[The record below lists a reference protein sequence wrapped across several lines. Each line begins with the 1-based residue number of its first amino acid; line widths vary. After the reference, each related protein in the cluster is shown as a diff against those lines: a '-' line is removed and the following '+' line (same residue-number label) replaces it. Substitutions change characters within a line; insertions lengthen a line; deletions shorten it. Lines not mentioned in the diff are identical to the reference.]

1 MTANPLF
8 KKLEDKTI
16 LVTGGAGFIG
26 SNLINELL
34 KHSCRVICFDDLSTG
49 SPANLSDFSDHRN
62 FIFIKGNVNNFGEIK
77 KVFEENKI
85 DYVFHYAARV
95 GVIRT
100 IEKPLEVL
108 EDIEGIKNILK
119 LSLEHQAGKVVF
131 SSSSEVYGEPVQFPE
146 REDGHLNPKLP
157 YAVVKLVGENFLKSY
172 YHTYGLK
179 TCSLRFFNAYG
190 PKQDSSSYGFVTGV
204 FIRQALKGEPLTV
217 FGDGSQ
223 TRDFVFIE
231 DVIDAYMKA
240 IERPSSGLVLNVG
253 SGSDVSVKE
262 VASLIHRLIKSKNKL
277 LFGKKRKEQF
287 ETDICWKADTA
298 AIKKALNWKA
308 ETSLISGLKK
318 TIEWFSQNMEL
329 YGKKKQGNN

>member
-1 MTANPLF
+1 MENSIF
-8 KKLEDKTI
+8 KKLENETV

-26 SNLINELL
+26 SNLIAELL
-34 KHSCRVICFDDLSTG
+34 KLNSRVICFDDLSTG
-49 SPANLSDFSDHRN
+49 SMGNLADVIDHEN
-62 FIFIKGNVNNFGEIK
+62 FVFIKGNVNNFEDIN
-77 KVFEENKI
+77 KVFKDYQIN
-85 DYVFHYAARV
+85 YVFHYAARV

-119 LSLEHQAGKVVF
+119 LSLEYKVKNLVF
-131 SSSSEVYGEPVQFPE
+131 SSSSEVYGEPVEIPE

-172 YHTYGLK
+172 YHSHGLK

-190 PKQDSSSYGFVTGV
+190 PKQDSSAYGFVTGV

-231 DVIDAYMKA
+231 DNVQASILALLKEESDGHSINIGTGRPLTIIDLAELIIKISGRKDLKIDFQPLRKEGEVIH
-240 IERPSSGLVLNVG
+240 RFP
-253 SGSDVSVKE
+253 DVSKMR
-262 VASLIHRLIKSKNKL
+262 RLLGYQPRYSIEEGLRKTFEWYKNN
-277 LFGKKRKEQF
+277 
-287 ETDICWKADTA
+287 
-298 AIKKALNWKA
+298 LNK
-308 ETSLISGLKK
+308 
-318 TIEWFSQNMEL
+318 
-329 YGKKKQGNN
+329 